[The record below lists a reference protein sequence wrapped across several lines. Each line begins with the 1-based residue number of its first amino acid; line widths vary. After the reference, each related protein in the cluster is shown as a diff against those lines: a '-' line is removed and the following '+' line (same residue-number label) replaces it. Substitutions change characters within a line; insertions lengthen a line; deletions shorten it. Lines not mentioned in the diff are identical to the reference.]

1 MALHSTG
8 NHNRLTDPG
17 GNPINFVINPGNLDN
32 PTNPGYHPLNSCG
45 TFATRIESLPVGR
58 QGCPRLPGLAHV

>member
-8 NHNRLTDPG
+8 NHNSLTAPD

-32 PTNPGYHPLNSCG
+32 PTNPGYHPQTPAVHL
-45 TFATRIESLPVGR
+45 
-58 QGCPRLPGLAHV
+58 QPGLKACLSADRDVHDYLV